1 MYNFIYYVNFD
12 NGEIM
17 KKIILSMFLVFSISN
32 NANATNAN
40 TDLILQEISQLRFD
54 MNKRFEQ
61 VDKRFEQIDRR
72 FEQVDKR
79 FEQVNKR
86 FEQTDKRLDF
96 LQQLFYVLMALI
108 FASPF
113 LAFYLKE
120 KSQGRMQS
128 LIFALREAAQED
140 KNLAKA
146 LKIAGLNN

>member
-1 MYNFIYYVNFD
+1 
-12 NGEIM
+12 M
-17 KKIILSMFLVFSISN
+17 KKVLLSILIIFSTLN
-32 NANATNAN
+32 CANAVSDTG
-40 TDLILQEISQLRFD
+40 LILQEISQLRFD

-61 VDKRFEQIDRR
+61 IDRR
-72 FEQVDKR
+72 FEQV
-79 FEQVNKR
+79 
-86 FEQTDKRLDF
+86 DKRLDF

-120 KSQGRMQS
+120 KSEGRMQS

-146 LKIAGLNN
+146 LKIAGLSN

>member
-1 MYNFIYYVNFD
+1 
-12 NGEIM
+12 
-17 KKIILSMFLVFSISN
+17 MFLVFTISN
-32 NANATNAN
+32 NVNATNID
-40 TDLILQEISQLRFD
+40 TGLILQEISQLRLD

-61 VDKRFEQIDRR
+61 VDKRFEQVDKR
-72 FEQVDKR
+72 FEQVDRR

-86 FEQTDKRLDF
+86 FEQVDKRLDF

-120 KSQGRMQS
+120 KSEGRMQS

-146 LKIAGLNN
+146 LRIAGLSN

>member
-1 MYNFIYYVNFD
+1 
-12 NGEIM
+12 M
-17 KKIILSMFLVFSISN
+17 KKIILSMFLVFVISN
-32 NANATNAN
+32 NANATNTN

-61 VDKRFEQIDRR
+61 VDKRFEQIDR
-72 FEQVDKR
+72 R